1 MDSAEFGSKVT
12 MLYPGLILEEN
23 SIGEIY
29 TISIANENQI
39 KDTGGRILINGKN
52 SRGYI
57 VTKSISINLER
68 Q

>member
-1 MDSAEFGSKVT
+1 

-39 KDTGGRILINGKN
+39 IDTGGRIL
-52 SRGYI
+52 
-57 VTKSISINLER
+57 
-68 Q
+68 